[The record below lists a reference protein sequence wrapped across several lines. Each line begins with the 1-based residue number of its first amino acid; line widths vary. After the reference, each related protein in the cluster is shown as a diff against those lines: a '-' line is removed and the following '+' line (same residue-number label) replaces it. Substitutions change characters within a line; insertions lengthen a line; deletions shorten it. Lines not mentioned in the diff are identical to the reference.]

1 MCPVSTNI
9 YILVINILCTLN
21 IVMIVKNVPRIMKMY
36 TVKTLQA
43 AVRSTFL
50 AVFSKQLE
58 NLLEQEPQEHKELV
72 IKFSKKVGL
81 LLTHFAGKLC
91 PSSPQL

>member
-1 MCPVSTNI
+1 MKVQN
-9 YILVINILCTLN
+9 
-21 IVMIVKNVPRIMKMY
+21 MPRIMKMY

-43 AVRSTFL
+43 DVQTTFL

-58 NLLEQEPQEHKELV
+58 SLAEQEPQDYKELV

-81 LLTHFAGKLC
+81 LLTHFSGKYC
-91 PSSPQL
+91 PIIPQL

>member
-1 MCPVSTNI
+1 
-9 YILVINILCTLN
+9 
-21 IVMIVKNVPRIMKMY
+21 MIVKNMPRIMKMY

-43 AVRSTFL
+43 SVRSTFL

-81 LLTHFAGKLC
+81 LLTHFAGK
-91 PSSPQL
+91 

>member
-1 MCPVSTNI
+1 MCPVSTKI
-9 YILVINILCTLN
+9 YNLVINIQCTLN
-21 IVMIVKNVPRIMKMY
+21 IVMIVQNMPRIMKMY

-43 AVRSTFL
+43 AVQSTFL
-50 AVFSKQLE
+50 TVFSKQLE

-81 LLTHFAGKLC
+81 LLTHFAGK
-91 PSSPQL
+91 